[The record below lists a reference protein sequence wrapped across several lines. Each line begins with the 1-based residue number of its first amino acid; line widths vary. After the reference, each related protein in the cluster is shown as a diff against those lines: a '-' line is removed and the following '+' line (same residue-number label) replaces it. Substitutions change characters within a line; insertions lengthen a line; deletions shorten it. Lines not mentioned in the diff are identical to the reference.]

1 MRRTDITA
9 VVQIVHDKQHG
20 IRTGS
25 NLAACIG
32 HQIRGGYVD
41 VMVCDER
48 TVTPVLQVSGVQID
62 IILAGDRAA
71 VGQVCQLKIHLISGN
86 VTAVVELT
94 TVHLQRQA
102 TASRDGTAVLHRAAI
117 VIPAIRTDG

>member
-1 MRRTDITA
+1 MRRADVTA

-20 IRTGS
+20 IRTRVD
-25 NLAACIG
+25 LATCIG
-32 HQIRGGYVD
+32 HQIRGGNVD

-48 TVTPVLQVSGVQID
+48 TVAPVFQASGVQVD
-62 IILAGDRAA
+62 IILADDRAA

-86 VTAVVELT
+86 VAAVVELT
-94 TVHLQRQA
+94 AVHLQRQA
-102 TASRDGTAVLHRAAI
+102 TASRDGTAVLRRAAI